1 LSHLQALEERQG
13 ALHEARTTTGQDNQ
27 QPAADAS
34 AQLASKAHEIY
45 RLQEDLL
52 QHRQKLANQE
62 ISVQELHAAVQ
73 TAKNKARQA
82 EDDGHR

>member
-1 LSHLQALEERQG
+1 M
-13 ALHEARTTTGQDNQ
+13 HEARNIAQDDP
-27 QPAADAS
+27 QPVADDS

-52 QHRQKLANQE
+52 MHRQKLANQE

-73 TAKNKARQA
+73 SAKNKACQA
-82 EDDGHR
+82 EEDGHR